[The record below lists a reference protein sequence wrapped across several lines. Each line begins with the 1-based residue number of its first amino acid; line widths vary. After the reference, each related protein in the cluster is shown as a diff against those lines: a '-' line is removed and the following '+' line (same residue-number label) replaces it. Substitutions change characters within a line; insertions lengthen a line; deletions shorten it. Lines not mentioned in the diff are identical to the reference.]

1 MFVFDLFLQND
12 AYCLQIILQRKNLT
26 SSIDQID
33 PNFSITLPL
42 VSVFFR
48 SCRNFVPRGL
58 RPQVYVIW

>member
-42 VSVFFR
+42 VSVFLEAAGI
-48 SCRNFVPRGL
+48 SCQG
-58 RPQVYVIW
+58 VYDPKSM